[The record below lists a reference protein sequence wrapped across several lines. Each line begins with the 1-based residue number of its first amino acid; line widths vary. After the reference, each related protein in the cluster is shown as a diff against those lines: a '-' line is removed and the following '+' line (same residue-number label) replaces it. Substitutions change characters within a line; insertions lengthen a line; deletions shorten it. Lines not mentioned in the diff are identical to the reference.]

1 MTKKEGKEKRKFRP
15 LRLLGG
21 LLAGIIIIVVSLQFI
36 LAGGLVTDM
45 VNRYTT
51 TYIDGELSFGNIS
64 VNIFKRFPKICVTLS
79 DAAITYP
86 ADKFA
91 EYEKDA
97 GRRSLIRA
105 GKGRDI
111 PVDTLA
117 SFKEFSTA
125 LSLKSLINGE
135 VKFAGTK
142 LVKPHIFAKHYCD
155 TVSNWD
161 IIRLPES
168 EDTST
173 TSLPPIVIENV
184 RLTQRPVIIYTA
196 PSDTLFATFNV
207 KEITLDGS
215 LNLADPINSICDI
228 AIDSMA
234 VSGRTSTDTLMYGLS
249 RFRLQK
255 EAKFAQIELKSIAF
269 ARTIAGRVRIPI
281 ELSASASM
289 PDEDLSRVGIEKASA
304 NIAHI
309 PISVSGEMTMGDAGR
324 EIIGRIGIESFSVAK
339 LIDEYGHI
347 VLGDTK
353 LPAIDARM
361 SLNAKVS
368 GKGNRIDAELGGFSV
383 KGRGINVNLTGVG
396 ADLTG
401 RDPRLSAK
409 GEMSVDIDSLMR
421 FIPDTLGYKGKG
433 SIKGSFSGGLKMS
446 DIKGGLAKIAKTDLT
461 GRIESTRLEVGSQK
475 DSLDAYIGNLKINA
489 NSMTNKMNPVIPPG
503 DRMLGL
509 IGSADSININYKDSI
524 SLVVKKMI
532 LHGTTAADVLED
544 RERVEGEVPPFNGN
558 LKADLIEVVGVD
570 TMLVRLA
577 QTNNIFRLYTKA
589 ERPLTPLMNLNSING
604 GFYFKNK
611 MDRIALRGLRFNADM
626 EITTYER
633 RARMRAFR
641 DSLATV
647 YPDVH
652 RDSLFIV
659 MRRDM
664 MKSRGPRTGRT
675 APVDD
680 FKDADIKL
688 NLGSTLY
695 KYYTEWNFSGKLA
708 IDKIRLMTPKFPLN
722 TAVEKFGGTFTNDG
736 VEIDEVRLVAGESS
750 MGADGRISGLK
761 NAMGRRRH
769 HSKIGLNLN
778 IRSDSLNC
786 NELIGAYMK
795 GLELAQTIDED
806 VSTLSDEEYAQK
818 FETDTL
824 AQVAIEN
831 PIIAIPGNVDG
842 RLSLDGNKIRFN
854 EMKIDSFKGNAIIKD
869 RCIQI
874 TGLDA
879 ATNVGQMEFDGF
891 FATRSKN
898 DIKAGMS
905 LALRNI
911 TAEKII
917 EMMPSV
923 DSIMPM
929 LKSFKG
935 ELNCEL
941 AATTDLDTNM
951 NFVMPSLN
959 GVIRIK
965 GNNMN
970 VTADSDVESIMKLLK
985 FNDSK
990 NIRID
995 ELSVEGL
1002 IADNQLEIFPFAL
1015 EVDKYKL
1022 AMSGVQSLDMNYK
1035 YHVSIIRSPLVFRF
1049 GIDLYGD
1056 GFDDMKFKLCKARYK
1071 SNNIPVFT
1079 SVVDQVQINLME
1091 SIENIFHKGIDKAM
1105 AENSASE
1112 TVQTMKKE
1120 MNYQAAVDQK
1130 SEQLSEQEQTNLE
1143 NMNNMVDNLNGIVS
1157 NE

>member
-1 MTKKEGKEKRKFRP
+1 MTKEKATKKRRFRP
-15 LRLLGG
+15 LRFLGG
-21 LLAGIIIIVVSLQFI
+21 ILLAITILMITLQAI
-36 LAGGLVTDM
+36 LAGGLITDM
-45 VNRYTT
+45 VNRYAT

-86 ADKFA
+86 ADKFE
-91 EYEKDA
+91 EYEKNA
-97 GRRSLIRA
+97 GRMTFIRA
-105 GKGRDI
+105 GKGREV

-117 SFKEFSTA
+117 SFKEFTTA
-125 LSLKSLINGE
+125 LSLKSLVNGE
-135 VKFAGTK
+135 VKFAGTQ

-168 EDTST
+168 EDTSS
-173 TSLPPIVIENV
+173 TSLPPIVIENIS
-184 RLTQRPVIIYTA
+184 LTQRPIIIYTA
-196 PSDTLFATFNV
+196 PADTLFATFNV
-207 KEITLDGS
+207 KEIKLDGS

-228 AIDSMA
+228 AIDSMG
-234 VSGRTSTDTLMYGLS
+234 VSGRTSTDTLMYGVS
-249 RFRLQK
+249 RFRLHK
-255 EAKFAQIELKSIAF
+255 KANLADIDLRSMAF
-269 ARTIAGRVRIPI
+269 ARTIAGRVRVPI
-281 ELSASASM
+281 EFSASVSM
-289 PDEDLSRVGIEKASA
+289 PEKGMNRIGIERASA

-309 PISVSGEMTMGDAGR
+309 PIDVSGEMTMGDEGR
-324 EIIGRIGIESFSVAK
+324 EIIGRIGIDSFSLAK
-339 LIDEYGHI
+339 FIDEYGHI
-347 VLGDTK
+347 VLGDAK

-368 GKGNRIDAELGGFSV
+368 GKGDRIDAELGGFSV
-383 KGRGINVNLTGVG
+383 KGRGINVNLTGAG

-421 FIPDTLGYKGKG
+421 FVPDTLGYKGKG

-611 MDRIALRGLRFNADM
+611 MDRIALRGLRFNADL

-708 IDKIRLMTPKFPLN
+708 IDKIRLMTPKFPLK

-806 VSTLSDEEYAQK
+806 ASTLSDEEYAQK

-842 RLSLDGNKIRFN
+842 RLTLDGKNILFN
-854 EMKIDSFKGNAIIKD
+854 SMAIDTLKGNAVIKD

-879 ATNVGQMEFDGF
+879 STNIGRMNFDAF
-891 FATRSKN
+891 FATRSKS

-905 LALRNI
+905 LALKDI

-917 EMMPSV
+917 EMLPSV

-935 ELNCEL
+935 ELNCEI
-941 AATTDLDTNM
+941 AATSDLDTNM
-951 NFVMPSLN
+951 NFIMPSLN
-959 GVIRIK
+959 GVIRIE
-965 GNNMN
+965 GNNMH
-970 VTADSDVESIMKLLK
+970 VSTDSQIESIIRLLK
-985 FNDSK
+985 FDDTK
-990 NIRID
+990 NIKID
-995 ELSVEGL
+995 RLSVEGL
-1002 IADNQLEIFPFAL
+1002 IADNQLEIFPFIL
-1015 EVDKYKL
+1015 DVDKYKL
-1022 AMSGVQSLDMNYK
+1022 ALSGKQSLDMNYR
-1035 YHVSIIRSPLVFRF
+1035 YHASILRSPLVFKF
-1049 GIDLYGD
+1049 GIDLYGE
-1056 GFDDMKFKLCKARYK
+1056 GFDDIKFKICKAKYK
-1071 SNNIPVFT
+1071 SDNIPVFT
-1079 SVVDQVQINLME
+1079 TVVNQVQVNLME
-1091 SIENIFHKGIDKAM
+1091 SIENIFHKGIDRAM
-1105 AENSASE
+1105 TENSASR
-1112 TVQTMKKE
+1112 TVYSRKKE
-1120 MNYQAAVDQK
+1120 IDYKAAIDQET
-1130 SEQLSEQEQTNLE
+1130 EQLSELEKANLE
-1143 NMNNMVDNLNGIVS
+1143 KMDKMVNNLNDIVT